1 MRGAG
6 SLTRKSLSARASAH
20 ARATLGSSDD
30 DDRAEHRRIDRPR
43 GVNARAEASER
54 VGGRYDARVLEPSP
68 PAVVE
73 EPWFADDPVGRDEP
87 RGALPRLSPVACG
100 DLRWQELVAQDA
112 SLATWCADRW
122 LAAYHRLQ
130 PAPATLVATRE
141 ALHALAERVIAPA
154 RQAANGKI
162 GLRFTRG
169 GFGTP
174 FFGAEAQVRVAGEL
188 LVVQQGEQERAEP
201 IASLA
206 QAAAHVGAQLLPG
219 GVAGEDADRELAVDA
234 EASAFL
240 GEWYGFGASVLEEL
254 RAGVGDEAEPSRVQ
268 LWPEHFD
275 LSVEL
280 GAEGAG
286 KRAGYGASP
295 GDELHPEPYL
305 YVTPWSEQVDGDL
318 WRASA
323 FRGAELSY
331 GELLAGDS
339 GERQRELALRFFA
352 ERLAALA

>member
-1 MRGAG
+1 MR
-6 SLTRKSLSARASAH
+6 R
-20 ARATLGSSDD
+20 TLGSSDD
-30 DDRAEHRRIDRPR
+30 DDRAGHRRIDRQHAM
-43 GVNARAEASER
+43 NARAEAGER

-68 PAVVE
+68 PAVSD
-73 EPWFADDPVGRDEP
+73 EPWFADDPVGRAEP
-87 RGALPRLSPVACG
+87 RGALPRLSPVAGG
-100 DLRWQELVAQDA
+100 DLRWQELVARDA
-112 SLATWCADRW
+112 SLSAWCADRW
-122 LAAYHRLQ
+122 LAAYRPLA
-130 PAPATLVATRE
+130 PAPATLVATRY

-174 FFGAEAQVRVAGEL
+174 FFGADAQVRVAGEL
-188 LVVQQGEQERAEP
+188 LVVQQGERERAEP
-201 IASLA
+201 IVSLA
-206 QAAAHVGAQLLPG
+206 QAAALIGAQLLPDG
-219 GVAGEDADRELAVDA
+219 IAGEDADGELGVDA
-234 EASAFL
+234 AASAVL

-254 RAGVGDEAEPSRVQ
+254 RAGVDDEAEPSRVQ

-280 GAEGAG
+280 GAQDAG

-295 GDELHPEPYL
+295 GDERHPEPYL
-305 YVTPWSEQVDGDL
+305 YVTPWSEQPDGDL
-318 WRASA
+318 WRATA

-331 GELLAGDS
+331 AELLAGDT
-339 GERQRELALRFFA
+339 GERQREIALRFFA

>member
-1 MRGAG
+1 M
-6 SLTRKSLSARASAH
+6 
-20 ARATLGSSDD
+20 
-30 DDRAEHRRIDRPR
+30 
-43 GVNARAEASER
+43 NARAEAGER

-68 PAVVE
+68 PAVAA
-73 EPWFADDPVGRDEP
+73 EPWLADDPVGRDEP
-87 RGALPRLSPVACG
+87 RGALPRLAPVPGG
-100 DLRWQELVAQDA
+100 DLRWRELVAQDA
-112 SLATWCADRW
+112 SLAQWCADRW
-122 LAAYHRLQ
+122 LAAYRDLQ
-130 PAPATLVATRE
+130 PAPATLVATRQ
-141 ALHALAERVIAPA
+141 ALHSLAERVIAPA

-174 FFGAEAQVRVAGEL
+174 FFGADAQVRVAGEQ
-188 LVVQQGEQERAEP
+188 LVVQQGGQERAEP

-206 QAAAHVGAQLLPG
+206 QAAAHLGEQLLPG
-219 GVAGEDADRELAVDA
+219 GVAGEDAGDELAVGA
-234 EASAFL
+234 AASTLL

-280 GAEGAG
+280 GAEAEG

-295 GDELHPEPYL
+295 GDELHAEPYL
-305 YVTPWSEQVDGDL
+305 YVTPWSEQPDGEL
-318 WRASA
+318 WQASA

-331 GELLAGDS
+331 AELLSGDC
-339 GERQRELALRFFA
+339 GERQREIALRFFA
-352 ERLAALA
+352 ERLAALS